1 MGRKAS
7 FPGEAEFL
15 GRGVSYCATCDG
27 AFYRDREVAVVG
39 SNLEALEEAQ
49 VLTKF
54 ASTVHWIT
62 PKVPK
67 SDDMHSQ
74 QLLEMGNV
82 KPWNRARLLNIQGDM
97 MGVNSLNI
105 KPLDES
111 PMDLPVDGVF
121 IYQSGSKP
129 ITDFINGQ
137 VVLNSDGGVRVD
149 EMMNTSVDGV
159 WAIGDI
165 RNTPFKQAVVAA
177 GDGCVAAMS
186 IDRFLNSR
194 KIIKP
199 DWDHK

>member
-1 MGRKAS
+1 
-7 FPGEAEFL
+7 
-15 GRGVSYCATCDG
+15 
-27 AFYRDREVAVVG
+27 
-39 SNLEALEEAQ
+39 
-49 VLTKF
+49 
-54 ASTVHWIT
+54 
-62 PKVPK
+62 
-67 SDDMHSQ
+67 
-74 QLLEMGNV
+74 
-82 KPWNRARLLNIQGDM
+82 